1 MLHSPPH
8 STPRWV
14 PRSVLRSWASRSGA
28 RLGPAA
34 LVVGAV
40 AAVLALVVAPQA
52 AIQGEPQR
60 LMYVHVPAAWTAF
73 AAFGCVA
80 LCSIAVL
87 LRRPGP
93 YDAVARAA
101 AELGVAMTALA
112 IAEGSVWGHSAWGVW
127 WAWDPRL
134 VSTALLLVSYVA
146 YLALRSL
153 PGEQQRVAR
162 RAAVAGLVFAVE
174 VPVAHFSVLWWRTL
188 HQPPTVL
195 RPSLSPPIAHLMLL
209 ALLVSVLA
217 FTLAG
222 AWYVRR
228 RVRQLAAPPVVPV
241 SGEPAADQL
250 ADPAQLP
257 ATAHEEARA

>member
-1 MLHSPPH
+1 M
-8 STPRWV
+8 V
-14 PRSVLRSWASRSGA
+14 RSWAARAGT

-34 LVVGAV
+34 LGVAAV
-40 AAVLALVVAPQA
+40 AAVLALVVAPRA

-60 LMYVHVPAAWTAF
+60 LMYVHVPGAWTAF
-73 AAFGCVA
+73 AAFACVA

-112 IAEGSVWGHSAWGVW
+112 IAEGSLWGHSAWGVW

-134 VSTALLLVSYVA
+134 VTTALLLVSYVA

-153 PGEQQRVAR
+153 PGDEDRVRR
-162 RAAVAGLVFAVE
+162 RAAVAGLVFSVE
-174 VPVAHFSVLWWRTL
+174 VPIAHFSVLWWRTL

-195 RPSLSPPIAHLMLL
+195 RPSLSPPIAPLMLL
-209 ALLVSVLA
+209 ALLVGVLA

-228 RVRQLAAPPVVPV
+228 RVLQLTAPTSPAAVPAAPAERAPVP
-241 SGEPAADQL
+241 PMR
-250 ADPAQLP
+250 
-257 ATAHEEARA
+257 EETGA

>member
-1 MLHSPPH
+1 M
-8 STPRWV
+8 V
-14 PRSVLRSWASRSGA
+14 RSWTSWIGG
-28 RLGPAA
+28 RLGWAA
-34 LVVGAV
+34 AAAAAV
-40 AAVLALVVAPQA
+40 AAVLALLVAPRA

-60 LMYVHVPAAWTAF
+60 LMYVHVPSAWTAF

-80 LCSIAVL
+80 VCSLAVL
-87 LRRPGP
+87 LRRPGR

-112 IAEGSVWGHSAWGVW
+112 IAEGSAWGHAAWGVW

-146 YLALRSL
+146 YLALRAL
-153 PGEQQRVAR
+153 PGDLDHVRR
-162 RAAVAGLVFAVE
+162 RAAVVGVVAAVW
-174 VPVAHFSVLWWRTL
+174 VPIAHFSVLWWRTL

-195 RPSLSPPIAHLMLL
+195 RPSLSPPIAPLMLL
-209 ALLVSVLA
+209 ALMVSVLA

-228 RVRQLAAPPVVPV
+228 RVLQLTRTETTGGLGVTIPVPEALGASRAAV
-241 SGEPAADQL
+241 
-250 ADPAQLP
+250 
-257 ATAHEEARA
+257 EETRA